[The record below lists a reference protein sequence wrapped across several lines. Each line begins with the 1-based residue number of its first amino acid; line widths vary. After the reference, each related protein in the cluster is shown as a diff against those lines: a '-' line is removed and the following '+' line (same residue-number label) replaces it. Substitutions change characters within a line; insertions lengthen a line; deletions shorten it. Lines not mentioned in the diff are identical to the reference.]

1 MAYTIKIK
9 DIPTAKIPIKC
20 PYPMDAIG
28 FCIHNTANDATAENE
43 ISYMQ
48 KNDNYTSYHYA
59 IDDQHVVRGLPLDRN
74 SWHAG
79 DGSTGEG
86 NRKYIGI
93 EICYSKSGGDRYRQA
108 EQNTVDFLAY
118 ELYLRGWGMD
128 RVKKHQDFS
137 GKYCPHRILSEGRW
151 ESFLKRIDEKRKS
164 YLKPKKEEEE
174 VENKVKLETLIVVG
188 GHADVPVA
196 EPLARALNAPIVF
209 YGMDLPASSI
219 IVAGGKVPK
228 DFKGTITNLSGK
240 NRYET
245 AENIR
250 KYLRW

>member
-9 DIPTAKIPIKC
+9 DIPAAKIPIKC

-28 FCIHNTANDATAENE
+28 FCIHNTANDASAENE

-48 KNDNYTSYHYA
+48 SNDNYTSYHYA
-59 IDDQHVVRGLPLDRN
+59 IDDRHVVRGLPLERN

-118 ELYLRGWGMD
+118 ELYLRGWGIE

-151 ESFLKRIDEKRKS
+151 NSFLKRVDEKRKS
-164 YLKPKKEEEE
+164 HLKPTKEEE
-174 VENKVKLETLIVVG
+174 VENKLKALIVVG

-196 EPLARALNAPIVF
+196 EPLAKALNAPIVF

-219 IVAGGKVPK
+219 IVAGGEVPK

>member
-9 DIPTAKIPIKC
+9 EIPTAKIPIKC

-28 FCIHNTANDATAENE
+28 FCIHNTANDASAENE

-59 IDDQHVVRGLPLDRN
+59 IDDRHVVRGLPLERN

-93 EICYSKSGGDRYRQA
+93 ENCYSKSGGDRYHQA
-108 EQNTVDFLAY
+108 EQNAVDFLAY

-137 GKYCPHRILSEGRW
+137 GKYCPNRILSEGRW
-151 ESFLKRIDEKRKS
+151 ESFLKRVDEKRKS
-164 YLKPKKEEEE
+164 YLKPKKEEAPKKE
-174 VENKVKLETLIVVG
+174 KDMLETAILIGSYLDYPVAQPLMIKYSAPIYEDVLPQAKRLIVVG
-188 GHADVPVA
+188 G
-196 EPLARALNAPIVF
+196 
-209 YGMDLPASSI
+209 
-219 IVAGGKVPK
+219 KVPK
-228 DFKGTITNLSGK
+228 EYKGEVTDLTGK

-245 AENIR
+245 AEKVR
-250 KYLRW
+250 KNLGW